1 MGNRK
6 NRKSRRIQSPS
17 LERELSASEVET
29 SQGNATV
36 IETLSN
42 FENVSSVRDEEAAL
56 DSGTQNENEMQI
68 WTQRITDKTNKEV
81 TNLRKE
87 MDEKLEKILKEM
99 KNNRRA
105 QSVPNRRYR
114 EQNTPKAGTSRY
126 ISNEDGEENAS
137 EPENQECET
146 QDNPFRPSNL
156 NELRTPMQPLS
167 IQNIDLNDSV
177 VINENR
183 TEEDYH
189 MVTGATK
196 PLHRQSSNNTTTTNN
211 EHLIAEPLN
220 TQQDSVNQIAMAIEK
235 LASRNSPPS
244 LFHPKNTPTFNGK
257 LEKNEKFEYF
267 EDLFHTT
274 LTMQLA
280 LTEEMKINHFHAHL
294 RGLALK
300 TFENIQ
306 RTPTTTLEDILVVFR
321 RKYVKPES
329 SASKKH
335 RFHRLVFDPE
345 RQKLPDFL
353 EELQESA
360 EKAFGDIASQ
370 MIESLLYAK
379 TPPHLKRSINQA
391 YLENGTYE
399 QIVRHLEREMELNGL
414 ESEDTGVKTQMAVIN
429 KTAEDKSAQ
438 QKTATTKKKQQTPKT
453 VPNNTLQDDQCRYC
467 KNTGHKA
474 ADCAKL
480 AKRRKLEEDP
490 DAIRC
495 AHCNAPGHEEPTC
508 YFGANMENR
517 PPKWTLTEA
526 QKKLIENF
534 KNSNKHINP
543 KAPRQ
548 QPSSSKDLN

>member
-1 MGNRK
+1 MDP
-6 NRKSRRIQSPS
+6 RI
-17 LERELSASEVET
+17 A
-29 SQGNATV
+29 
-36 IETLSN
+36 
-42 FENVSSVRDEEAAL
+42 
-56 DSGTQNENEMQI
+56 
-68 WTQRITDKTNKEV
+68 DKTNKEV

-99 KNNRRA
+99 KNNRRT

-114 EQNTPKAGTSRY
+114 EQNTPKAGTSKY

-137 EPENQECET
+137 EPENQEREI

-156 NELRTPMQPLS
+156 NELRTPMQPLN

-177 VINENR
+177 VMNEDR
-183 TEEDYH
+183 TQEDYH

-196 PLHRQSSNNTTTTNN
+196 PLHRQSSNNTTITHN

-220 TQQDSVNQIAMAIEK
+220 NQQDPVTQIAMAIEK
-235 LASRNSPPS
+235 LANRNSQPS
-244 LFHPKNTPTFNGK
+244 LFHPKNTLTFNGK
-257 LEKNEKFEYF
+257 LEMNEKFEYF

-274 LTMQLA
+274 LRMQPA

-300 TFENIQ
+300 TFKNIQ

-321 RKYVKPES
+321 RKYIKPES
-329 SASKKH
+329 SASAKH

-353 EELQESA
+353 EQLQESA
-360 EKAFGDIASQ
+360 EKAFGDIARQ

-379 TPPHLKRSINQA
+379 MPPHLKRSINQA

-429 KTAEDKSAQ
+429 KTAEDKSTQ
-438 QKTATTKKKQQTPKT
+438 QKNATTKKKQQTPKT

-495 AHCNAPGHEEPTC
+495 AHCNAPGQPTC
-508 YFGANMENR
+508 YLGANMENC
-517 PPKWTLTEA
+517 PPKWTPTEA
-526 QKKLIENF
+526 LKKLIDNY

>member
-6 NRKSRRIQSPS
+6 NRRSRRIQSPS
-17 LERELSASEVET
+17 LERELSASEIET
-29 SQGNATV
+29 SQGNETV

-42 FENVSSVRDEEAAL
+42 FENVSSVRDEEITL

-87 MDEKLEKILKEM
+87 MDEKLKKILKEM
-99 KNNRRA
+99 KNNRRT
-105 QSVPNRRYR
+105 QSVPNRRYQK
-114 EQNTPKAGTSRY
+114 QNTPKAGTSKY
-126 ISNEDGEENAS
+126 ISNEDDEENAS
-137 EPENQECET
+137 EPENQECEI

-156 NELRTPMQPLS
+156 NELRTPMQPLC

-177 VINENR
+177 VINEDR
-183 TEEDYH
+183 TQEDYH

-196 PLHRQSSNNTTTTNN
+196 PLHRQSSNNTKTTNN

-220 TQQDSVNQIAMAIEK
+220 NQQDSVNQIALAIEK
-235 LASRNSPPS
+235 LASRNSQPS
-244 LFHPKNTPTFNGK
+244 LFHPKNTLTFNGK

-274 LTMQLA
+274 LRMQPA

-300 TFENIQ
+300 TFKNIQ

-329 SASKKH
+329 SASAKH

-379 TPPHLKRSINQA
+379 MPRHLKRSINQA

-414 ESEDTGVKTQMAVIN
+414 ESEDNGVKTQMAVIN

-438 QKTATTKKKQQTPKT
+438 QKPATTKKKQQTPKT
-453 VPNNTLQDDQCRYC
+453 VPNTTLQDDQCRYC

-490 DAIRC
+490 DAVRC

-517 PPKWTLTEA
+517 PEVDTNRSTE
-526 QKKLIENF
+526 KT
-534 KNSNKHINP
+534 H
-543 KAPRQ
+543 
-548 QPSSSKDLN
+548 

>member
-6 NRKSRRIQSPS
+6 NRRSRRIQSPS
-17 LERELSASEVET
+17 LERELSASEIET
-29 SQGNATV
+29 SQGNETV

-42 FENVSSVRDEEAAL
+42 FENVSSVRDEEITL

-99 KNNRRA
+99 KNNRRT
-105 QSVPNRRYR
+105 QSVPNRRYQ
-114 EQNTPKAGTSRY
+114 EQNTPKAGTSKY

-137 EPENQECET
+137 EPENQECEI
-146 QDNPFRPSNL
+146 QDNPFMPSNL
-156 NELRTPMQPLS
+156 NELRTLMQPLS

-177 VINENR
+177 VINEDR
-183 TEEDYH
+183 TQEDYH

-220 TQQDSVNQIAMAIEK
+220 NQQDSVIQIALAIEK
-235 LASRNSPPS
+235 LASRNSQPS
-244 LFHPKNTPTFNGK
+244 LFHPKYTLTFNGK

-274 LTMQLA
+274 LRMQPA
-280 LTEEMKINHFHAHL
+280 LTEEMKINQFHAHL

-300 TFENIQ
+300 TFKNIQ

-329 SASKKH
+329 SASAKH
-335 RFHRLVFDPE
+335 RFHCLIFDPE

-379 TPPHLKRSINQA
+379 MPPHLKRSINQA

-399 QIVRHLEREMELNGL
+399 QIVGHLEREMELNGL

-429 KTAEDKSAQ
+429 ITAEDKSAQ
-438 QKTATTKKKQQTPKT
+438 QKTATTKKSHKHQKLCPTIHYRMINVVIVKTRGTKQQTA
-453 VPNNTLQDDQCRYC
+453 VN
-467 KNTGHKA
+467 
-474 ADCAKL
+474 
-480 AKRRKLEEDP
+480 
-490 DAIRC
+490 
-495 AHCNAPGHEEPTC
+495 
-508 YFGANMENR
+508 
-517 PPKWTLTEA
+517 
-526 QKKLIENF
+526 
-534 KNSNKHINP
+534 
-543 KAPRQ
+543 
-548 QPSSSKDLN
+548 

>member
-6 NRKSRRIQSPS
+6 NRRSRRIQSPS
-17 LERELSASEVET
+17 LERELSASEIET
-29 SQGNATV
+29 SQGNETV

-42 FENVSSVRDEEAAL
+42 FENVSSVRDEEITL

-81 TNLRKE
+81 TNFRKE

-99 KNNRRA
+99 KNNRRT
-105 QSVPNRRYR
+105 QSVPNRRYQ
-114 EQNTPKAGTSRY
+114 EQNTPKAGTSKY

-137 EPENQECET
+137 EPENQECEI

-177 VINENR
+177 VINEDR
-183 TEEDYH
+183 TQEDYH

-196 PLHRQSSNNTTTTNN
+196 PLHRQSSNNTTTTHN

-220 TQQDSVNQIAMAIEK
+220 IQQDPVNQIAMAIEK
-235 LASRNSPPS
+235 LASRNSQPS
-244 LFHPKNTPTFNGK
+244 LSHPKNTLTFNGK

-274 LTMQLA
+274 LRMQPA
-280 LTEEMKINHFHAHL
+280 LTENMKINHFHAHL

-300 TFENIQ
+300 TFKNIQ

-329 SASKKH
+329 SASAKH

-345 RQKLPDFL
+345 RQKLQDFL

-379 TPPHLKRSINQA
+379 MPPHLKRSINQA

-429 KTAEDKSAQ
+429 KTAEVKSTQ

-467 KNTGHKA
+467 KNTGNKA

-480 AKRRKLEEDP
+480 AKRRKLEEEP

-526 QKKLIENF
+526 KKKLIEHY

>member
-1 MGNRK
+1 MGNKR
-6 NRKSRRIQSPS
+6 NRRSRRGQSPS
-17 LERELSASEVET
+17 LERELSASEIET
-29 SQGNATV
+29 SQGNETV

-42 FENVSSVRDEEAAL
+42 FENVSSVRDEEIAL
-56 DSGTQNENEMQI
+56 DSGTQNENEIQI

-99 KNNRRA
+99 KNNRRT

-114 EQNTPKAGTSRY
+114 EQNTPRAGTSKY
-126 ISNEDGEENAS
+126 ISNEDGEEKAS
-137 EPENQECET
+137 EPENQEREI

-156 NELRTPMQPLS
+156 NELRTPMQPLN

-177 VINENR
+177 VMNEDC
-183 TEEDYH
+183 TQEDYH

-196 PLHRQSSNNTTTTNN
+196 PLHRQSSNNTTTTHN

-220 TQQDSVNQIAMAIEK
+220 IQQDPVNQIAMAIEK
-235 LASRNSPPS
+235 LASRNSQPS
-244 LFHPKNTPTFNGK
+244 LFHPKNTLTFNGK
-257 LEKNEKFEYF
+257 LEKNKKFEYF

-274 LTMQLA
+274 LRMQPA

-300 TFENIQ
+300 TFKNIQ

-321 RKYVKPES
+321 GKYVKPES
-329 SASKKH
+329 SASAKH
-335 RFHRLVFDPE
+335 RFHRWGFDPE

-353 EELQESA
+353 EELQERA
-360 EKAFGDIASQ
+360 EKAFGDIAPQ

-379 TPPHLKRSINQA
+379 MPPHLKRSINQA

-399 QIVRHLEREMELNGL
+399 QIVRHLEREMELDGL

-429 KTAEDKSAQ
+429 KTAEDKSTQ
-438 QKTATTKKKQQTPKT
+438 QKNATTKKKQQTLKT

-495 AHCNAPGHEEPTC
+495 AH
-508 YFGANMENR
+508 
-517 PPKWTLTEA
+517 
-526 QKKLIENF
+526 
-534 KNSNKHINP
+534 
-543 KAPRQ
+543 
-548 QPSSSKDLN
+548 

>member
-1 MGNRK
+1 MGNKR
-6 NRKSRRIQSPS
+6 NRRSRRGQSPS
-17 LERELSASEVET
+17 LERELSASEIET
-29 SQGNATV
+29 SQGNETV
-36 IETLSN
+36 IQTLSN
-42 FENVSSVRDEEAAL
+42 FENVSSVRDEETAL
-56 DSGTQNENEMQI
+56 DSGTQNENEMQV
-68 WTQRITDKTNKEV
+68 WNQRIADKTNKEV

-99 KNNRRA
+99 QNNRRT

-114 EQNTPKAGTSRY
+114 EQNTPKAGTSNN

-137 EPENQECET
+137 EPENQEREI

-156 NELRTPMQPLS
+156 NELRTPMQPLN
-167 IQNIDLNDSV
+167 IRNIDLNDSV
-177 VINENR
+177 VMNEDR
-183 TEEDYH
+183 TQEDYH

-196 PLHRQSSNNTTTTNN
+196 PLHRQSSNNTTITHN

-220 TQQDSVNQIAMAIEK
+220 IQQDPVNQIAMAIEK
-235 LASRNSPPS
+235 LANRNSQPS
-244 LFHPKNTPTFNGK
+244 LFHPKNTLTFNGK

-274 LTMQLA
+274 LRMQPA
-280 LTEEMKINHFHAHL
+280 LTEEMKINHFHAYL
-294 RGLALK
+294 RGPALK
-300 TFENIQ
+300 TFKNIQ
-306 RTPTTTLEDILVVFR
+306 RTPTTTLEDMLVVFR
-321 RKYVKPES
+321 RKYVMPES
-329 SASKKH
+329 SASAKH
-335 RFHRLVFDPE
+335 TFHRLVFDPE

-353 EELQESA
+353 EELQENA
-360 EKAFGDIASQ
+360 EKAFGDIAPQ

-379 TPPHLKRSINQA
+379 MPPHLKRSINQA
-391 YLENGTYE
+391 YLENGIYE

-429 KTAEDKSAQ
+429 KTAEDKSTQ
-438 QKTATTKKKQQTPKT
+438 QKNATTKKKQQTPKT

-517 PPKWTLTEA
+517 PPKWTLIES
-526 QKKLIENF
+526 QKKLIENY
-534 KNSNKHINP
+534 KNSNKQINP